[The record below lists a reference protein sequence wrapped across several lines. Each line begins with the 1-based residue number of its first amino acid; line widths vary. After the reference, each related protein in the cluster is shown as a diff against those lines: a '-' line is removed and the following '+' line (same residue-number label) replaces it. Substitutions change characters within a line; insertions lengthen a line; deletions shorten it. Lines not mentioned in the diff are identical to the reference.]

1 MTRKQKLLL
10 NSTMSLTHQGIAL
23 ICGFILPRIFLITY
37 GSAVNGLVASIS
49 QFLGFISFCE
59 LGVGA
64 VVQSALYK
72 PLAEK
77 NAEEISKITI
87 SAERFFRKIAYIL
100 LVYTIVLMLILP
112 LKTIDDFGYGYT
124 LFLVVVMSISTFSQY
139 YFGITYQLILAAD
152 QLGFIHLSIHSIT
165 LILNTVTC
173 AILVHFG
180 ASIHFV
186 KLITALFFLVRPISL
201 SFIAKRRYN
210 INRKIELKEEPIKQ
224 KWNGLAQ
231 HIAAVV
237 LNNTDVVVLTLFS
250 TLQNVSIYAVY
261 NLIVGGVKE
270 VVRSLTNG
278 IQALFG
284 NMLAKREIDQLND
297 SFDFFE
303 WLMHTVVTLVF
314 SATALLIL
322 PFVSVYTIGVTDT
335 NYIVPVFAYLLVI
348 ATASYCLRLPYNIM
362 VLAAGHYKQT
372 QCSAII
378 EATLNIVISIVT
390 VFKFGL
396 IGVALGTLIAMVYRT
411 CYFAWYLSKNII
423 NRNIGIFIK
432 HLLVDAIVVSITV
445 LAYNVRRSYFV
456 LGDLTYIAW
465 VILALKVCGLCFLA
479 SVLTNMVFYRKFLK
493 KIAYGFFRKIVKK

>member
-1 MTRKQKLLL
+1 MTRKQKLLSNL
-10 NSTMSLTHQGIAL
+10 ITSLTHQGVTL
-23 ICGFILPRIFLITY
+23 ICGFILPRIFLLTY
-37 GSAVNGLVASIS
+37 GSTVNGLVASIT
-49 QFLGFISFCE
+49 QFLGFISLCE

-77 NAEEISKITI
+77 NTEEISKITI

-100 LVYTIVLMLILP
+100 LAYTIVLMLILP

-139 YFGITYQLILAAD
+139 YFGITYQLIFSAD

-165 LILNTVTC
+165 LILNTVAC
-173 AILVHFG
+173 VILVRLG
-180 ASIHFV
+180 ASIHLV
-186 KLITALFFLVRPISL
+186 KIVTALFFLVRPFSISL
-201 SFIAKRRYN
+201 IAKKRYS

-237 LNNTDVVVLTLFS
+237 LNNTDAVVLTLFS
-250 TLQNVSIYAVY
+250 TLQNVSIYSVY
-261 NLIVGGVKE
+261 NLIISGVKD
-270 VVRSLTNG
+270 VIRALTSG
-278 IQALFG
+278 VQAMFG
-284 NMLAKREIDQLND
+284 NMLAKNETAELNEA
-297 SFDFFE
+297 FDFFE
-303 WLMHTVVTLVF
+303 WLMHTCIVLVF
-314 SATALLIL
+314 SATALLIM
-322 PFVSVYTIGVTDT
+322 PFVSVYTIGVTDV

-372 QCSAII
+372 QWSAII
-378 EATLNIVISIVT
+378 EALLNIVISIAAVS
-390 VFKFGL
+390 KYGL
-396 IGVALGTLIAMVYRT
+396 IGVAIGTLIAMVYRT

-432 HLLVDAIVVSITV
+432 HVIVDALVVAIIIII
-445 LAYNVRRSYFV
+445 YNANTKYFI
-456 LGDLTYIAW
+456 LSDLTYTAW
-465 VILALKVCGLCFLA
+465 VILAFKASGLCALSSA
-479 SVLTNMVFYRKFLK
+479 LINMVFYRGFLK
-493 KIAYGFFRKIVKK
+493 KMAFGFFRKIVKK